1 MVSEFDRVICST
13 DISKARREE
22 LLNGAVKAD
31 YSEIKDFAR
40 ENCPQ
45 LFDSL
50 ALDYPNPYAGECL
63 ETPQRYVLVHSMKEY
78 FIRK

>member
-1 MVSEFDRVICST
+1 MAEIDRVICST

-31 YSEIKDFAR
+31 YDEIKDFAR

-45 LFDSL
+45 LFESL